1 MATLSF
7 LRGTVAEAYPITQAI
22 EVADASTGLKIFG
35 GILLYL
41 CSSISS
47 AGGVGE
53 SIQQSWSPFSSS
65 MSLYALNSLV
75 TACQL

>member
-1 MATLSF
+1 MLSFLDSIANISF

-41 CSSISS
+41 FSSISS
-47 AGGVGE
+47 AGGVGK
-53 SIQQSWSPFSSS
+53 
-65 MSLYALNSLV
+65 SL
-75 TACQL
+75 Q

>member
-1 MATLSF
+1 MLSFLDSMASLSF
-7 LRGTVAEAYPITQAI
+7 LRGTVAEVYPITQAI

-53 SIQQSWSPFSSS
+53 S
-65 MSLYALNSLV
+65 L
-75 TACQL
+75 